1 MTPTEA
7 RGVVADE
14 RAGRPLGSTPIAR
27 GVVLAGLAA
36 ISFGLTAPLLQRAS
50 VGVGTLTAGAL
61 LYLGAAAVAILGTG
75 VRRARGDRRVGSPL
89 RGGFFARTAVVALLG
104 GLAAPALLIA
114 GLRRMDAASGSLL
127 LTLEAPLTLWLA
139 HVAFGERLGR
149 RVIVAGCLIFAGAM
163 LLALRP
169 AVAPGTTAGTA
180 LVVGAAL
187 CWALDN
193 LLSRPLAE
201 LDPTRSVIWKGL
213 LGGGLAAASAFV
225 LGEGRPSLA
234 RGAALLLLGGVG
246 YGVSLRLYLRAQTL
260 VGAARTASVFAA
272 APFVGAALAVA
283 LGSAW
288 PGWRLPVAGG
298 LMLAGVALHLLE
310 RHHHR
315 HAHEAVAHEHLHTHD
330 DGHHT
335 HAHQP
340 MPSGPHSHPHRHEAL
355 WHDHGHSEDLHH
367 RHKH

>member
-1 MTPTEA
+1 
-7 RGVVADE
+7 
-14 RAGRPLGSTPIAR
+14 
-27 GVVLAGLAA
+27 
-36 ISFGLTAPLLQRAS
+36 
-50 VGVGTLTAGAL
+50 
-61 LYLGAAAVAILGTG
+61 
-75 VRRARGDRRVGSPL
+75 
-89 RGGFFARTAVVALLG
+89 
-104 GLAAPALLIA
+104 
-114 GLRRMDAASGSLL
+114 MDAATGSLL
-127 LTLEAPLTLWLA
+127 LILEAPLTLVLA
-139 HVAFGERLGR
+139 HVAFRERLGR
-149 RVIVAGCLIFAGAM
+149 RVVAAASLIFAGAL

-169 AVAPGTTAGTA
+169 AIAPGTALGSV

-201 LDPTRSVIWKGL
+201 IDPARSVVWKGL
-213 LGGGLAAASAFV
+213 LGGGLSAASAVV
-225 LGEGRPSLA
+225 LGEGRPSLSRA
-234 RGAALLLLGGVG
+234 AALLLLGGVG

-288 PGWRLPVAGG
+288 PGWQLPVGGG

-315 HAHEAVAHEHLHTHD
+315 HVHDAVAHEHLHTHD
-330 DGHHT
+330 DGHHSHEHDPT
-335 HAHQP
+335 L
-340 MPSGPHSHPHRHEAL
+340 SGPHSHPHRHEAL
-355 WHDHGHSEDLHH
+355 THDHGHSEDLHH

>member
-1 MTPTEA
+1 
-7 RGVVADE
+7 VVDE
-14 RAGRPLGSTPIAR
+14 RADPPPGPSPIAR

-75 VRRARGDRRVGSPL
+75 ARRAGGNRQVGSPL
-89 RGGFFARTAVVALLG
+89 RGRFLARTAVVALLG
-104 GLAAPALLIA
+104 ALAAPALLIA
-114 GLRRMDAASGSLL
+114 GLRRMDAATGSLL
-127 LTLEAPLTLWLA
+127 LILEAPLTLVLA
-139 HVAFGERLGR
+139 HVLFRERLGR
-149 RVIVAGCLIFAGAM
+149 RVVAAACLIFAGAL

-169 AVAPGTTAGTA
+169 AIAPGTALGTV

-201 LDPTRSVIWKGL
+201 IDPARSVVWKGL
-213 LGGGLAAASAFV
+213 LGGGLSAASAVVF
-225 LGEGRPSLA
+225 GEGRPSLSRA
-234 RGAALLLLGGVG
+234 AALLLLGGVG

-288 PGWRLPVAGG
+288 PGWQLPVGGG

-315 HAHEAVAHEHLHTHD
+315 HVHETVAHEHLHTHD

-335 HAHQP
+335 HAHEP
-340 MPSGPHSHPHRHEAL
+340 MPSGPHSHPHHHEAL
-355 WHDHGHSEDLHH
+355 MHDHGHSEDLHH
-367 RHKH
+367 RHEH